1 MTYISSET
9 NQRADT
15 IRKQNL
21 RCRKNLKTM
30 QKAILL
36 CTLLVTLSCFGKEK
50 NTKSSNPLP
59 YSFKTYF
66 QLFGTNEFYIG
77 NANPGTGSLF
87 SQQISPSLF
96 GYAIAGTIPS
106 KRKYDFHQ
114 VELNSISLR
123 QHSNASAIN
132 IEQTYSKTFS
142 IAVLYSYNFNIRK
155 QENKDKAFQIYL
167 GINTGMGY
175 MGSWAFSSSETRAFR
190 TSYHMPAFI
199 IGLEPKFIFQT
210 KSPIYIECSV
220 PVNIDLG
227 VSITQIDN
235 TSIPLHP
242 KKSISMSIYNMMP
255 FANFR
260 VALGLNIPKKKKPN

>member
-1 MTYISSET
+1 
-9 NQRADT
+9 
-15 IRKQNL
+15 
-21 RCRKNLKTM
+21 M

-36 CTLLVTLSCFGKEK
+36 CTLLVTLSCFGKDK
-50 NTKSSNPLP
+50 DTKSSNPLP

-123 QHSNASAIN
+123 QHTNASEIN
-132 IEQTYSKTFS
+132 LGLTYSKTFS
-142 IAVLYSYNFNIRK
+142 IAILYSYNFNIRK
-155 QENKDKAFQIYL
+155 LQNKDKAFQIYL

-175 MGSWAFSSSETRAFR
+175 MGSWAHSSSETSALR

-210 KSPIYIECSV
+210 KSPVYIECSV
-220 PVNIDLG
+220 PVNVDLG
-227 VSITQIDN
+227 VSKTTTEN
-235 TSIPLHP
+235 TAIPSLP
-242 KKSISMSIYNMMP
+242 KNNISMALYNMMP